1 MGLTRTSLE
10 GLSRRVADM
19 GITAVTPTE
28 LTALTD
34 TGSAVGVS
42 HSSCDRGVTR
52 ARKSSAADCQAPR
65 ISSKDAV
72 GARGDVILRR

>member
-42 HSSCDRGVTR
+42 PVLLGVLTDSDATEVTR
-52 ARKSSAADCQAPR
+52 ERAFSLVACAVSGAVRSEHALAA
-65 ISSKDAV
+65 
-72 GARGDVILRR
+72 